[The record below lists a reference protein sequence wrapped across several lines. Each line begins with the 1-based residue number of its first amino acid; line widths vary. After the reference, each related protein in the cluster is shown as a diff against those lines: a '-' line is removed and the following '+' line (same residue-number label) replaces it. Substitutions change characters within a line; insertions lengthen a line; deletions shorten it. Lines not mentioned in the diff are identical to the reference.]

1 MRVKDSGYWVWG
13 FHGLLAGFGFV
24 RRFPDSVEV
33 ADLPRITMGDV
44 EEPSD
49 TDAGDSRPIELP
61 HPLDVPRAGTS
72 PVLPP
77 GPIPDWG
84 WVWGDVRRAGH

>member
-13 FHGLLAGFGFV
+13 FHGLLAGLT
-24 RRFPDSVEV
+24 RRFADPVEV

-49 TDAGDSRPIELP
+49 TDAGDSRPVKLP
-61 HPLDVPRAGTS
+61 HSLDVPWGR
-72 PVLPP
+72 PRPILPP

-84 WVWGDVRRAGH
+84 WVWRDVRRAAH